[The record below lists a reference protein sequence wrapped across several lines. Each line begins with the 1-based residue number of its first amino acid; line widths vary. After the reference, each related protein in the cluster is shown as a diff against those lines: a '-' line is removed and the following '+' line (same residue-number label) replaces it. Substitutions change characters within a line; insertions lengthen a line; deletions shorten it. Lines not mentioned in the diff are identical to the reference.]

1 MTFRPTSTLA
11 QRGKASPSPTNPSHQ
26 PTFQN
31 NTNRAPPSAAII
43 IPSYL
48 GLVTGALPPMILGVA
63 IAGALPNRPS
73 WQEGYETNSVGG
85 VMGAMLAPVGG
96 FGKFLLVL
104 MALSVLANVIGT
116 VYALSLNLQ
125 ALLYV
130 ARVRVPRIVYGVI
143 LTVIIIAVGI
153 EVAAKFID
161 SLHNFLGIICYWP
174 ACYISVATLEHVLFR
189 KGRADNYDLK
199 GWDTAG
205 RLPSGIAALGASVL
219 SFALVVPG
227 MDQLWFVGPI
237 AKTTGD
243 IGFEVAFAITAI
255 LYVPF
260 RWLEI
265 RIQGRV

>member
-1 MTFRPTSTLA
+1 MS
-11 QRGKASPSPTNPSHQ
+11 SPSFTLSS
-26 PTFQN
+26 QN
-31 NTNRAPPSAAII
+31 ANESLPSAAIL

-48 GLVTGALPPMILGVA
+48 GLVTGALPMMILGAA
-63 IAGALPNRPS
+63 IAGALPNLPS
-73 WQEGYETNSVGG
+73 WQAGYDTNSVGG
-85 VMGAMLAPVGG
+85 VMGAMLSPVGG

-116 VYALSLNLQ
+116 VYALSLNFQ
-125 ALLYV
+125 ALMFVVRLRIPRV
-130 ARVRVPRIVYGVI
+130 AYAVV
-143 LTVIIIAVGI
+143 LTVIIIAVGV
-153 EVAAKFID
+153 EVAAKFLD

-174 ACYISVATLEHVLFR
+174 ACFISVATLEHVIFR

-199 GWDTAG
+199 SWNTAG
-205 RLPSGIAALGASVL
+205 SLPPGVAALGASIL
-219 SFALVVPG
+219 SFGLVVPG

-260 RWLEI
+260 RSLEI
-265 RIQGRV
+265 KLQGRI